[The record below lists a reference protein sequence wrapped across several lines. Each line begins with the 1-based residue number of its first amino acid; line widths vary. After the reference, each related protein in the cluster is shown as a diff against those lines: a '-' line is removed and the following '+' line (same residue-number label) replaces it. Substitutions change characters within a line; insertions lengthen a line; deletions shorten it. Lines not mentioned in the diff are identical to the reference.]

1 MNNKARP
8 RIDSTTPT
16 SFYCSPKSYHYIPFA
31 QRRFQLQSAKFKRQT
46 GNKDASSKD
55 SPISSA
61 SSKAALANTNQSNR
75 SKLINLS
82 ESKIRPQTLKLVYNN
97 GGKKMQEILDQF
109 KSEILD
115 DIIQCGVYTDSVIQD
130 CISRNVM
137 ENSTLPMANLLEA
150 ITELLRDIGVF
161 SNEMNTMT
169 WIASSEPT
177 SDGVLDYEDEEFES
191 DEGESL
197 SMIRSVESDS
207 DKLTREDKSLASNF
221 GSVSIRT
228 TDSLITSS
236 NLVIIGYCYLPLKNT
251 ESGEFGLKDKYGMPC
266 LLLKFSAQ
274 LYNFNL
280 NTNIATEVPELTSP
294 EVKLSGYCGGDD
306 TNNSK
311 VEFKASWKKEG
322 RRKQLILSFGTA
334 YVEDPVN
341 HLKMLQWQLKMV
353 TYFESYSR
361 KSVEFSSKEVM
372 MSAPLKQKFIC
383 HDKLNLTLTNRHFKD
398 YILELNPEI
407 SAQPYEVTRKH
418 PNLFICGSTRRRT
431 LAKSF
436 ESRMTIF
443 SGIVLCI
450 TSISLM
456 VGYSFR
462 RQSHPTRKKL
472 YESLT

>member
-1 MNNKARP
+1 MNNKAGP

-55 SPISSA
+55 SPVLSA
-61 SSKAALANTNQSNR
+61 SSKAAFANTNQSNR
-75 SKLINLS
+75 PVNLQFRNNQSQLPNQQLSKKLINLP

-97 GGKKMQEILDQF
+97 DGKKMQEILDQF

-150 ITELLRDIGVF
+150 VTGLLRDIGIF
-161 SNEMNTMT
+161 SIEMNEMT
-169 WIASSEPT
+169 WMASSEPT
-177 SDGVLDYEDEEFES
+177 GDGLLDYEDEEFES

-197 SMIRSVESDS
+197 SMIRSVE
-207 DKLTREDKSLASNF
+207 
-221 GSVSIRT
+221 
-228 TDSLITSS
+228 
-236 NLVIIGYCYLPLKNT
+236 NLVIIAYCYLPLKNT

-280 NTNIATEVPELTSP
+280 NGTNIAAKVPELTSP
-294 EVKLSGYCGGDD
+294 EVKLSGYCGGSDD

-341 HLKMLQWQLKMV
+341 HLKMLRWQLKMV
-353 TYFESYSR
+353 TYSESYSR
-361 KSVEFSSKEVM
+361 QSVEFSSKEVM

-407 SAQPYEVTRKH
+407 SAQPYQVTGKH

-450 TSISLM
+450 TSISLI

>member
-1 MNNKARP
+1 MNNKAGP

-16 SFYCSPKSYHYIPFA
+16 SFYCSPKSK
-31 QRRFQLQSAKFKRQT
+31 LQNKFHICAFL
-46 GNKDASSKD
+46 KDASSKD
-55 SPISSA
+55 SPVLSA
-61 SSKAALANTNQSNR
+61 SSKAAFANTNQPNR
-75 SKLINLS
+75 PVNLQFRNNQSQLPGQQLIM
-82 ESKIRPQTLKLVYNN
+82 TY
-97 GGKKMQEILDQF
+97 F
-109 KSEILD
+109 
-115 DIIQCGVYTDSVIQD
+115 SVIQD

-150 ITELLRDIGVF
+150 VTGLLRDIGIF
-161 SNEMNTMT
+161 SIEMNEMT
-169 WIASSEPT
+169 WMASSEPT
-177 SDGVLDYEDEEFES
+177 GDGLLDYEDEEFES

-197 SMIRSVESDS
+197 SMIRSVE
-207 DKLTREDKSLASNF
+207 NF
-221 GSVSIRT
+221 
-228 TDSLITSS
+228 
-236 NLVIIGYCYLPLKNT
+236 VIIAYCYLPLKNT

-280 NTNIATEVPELTSP
+280 NGTNIAAKVPELTSP
-294 EVKLSGYCGGDD
+294 EVKLSGYCGSSDD
-306 TNNSK
+306 INNSK
-311 VEFKASWKKEG
+311 VEFKASWKREG

-341 HLKMLQWQLKMV
+341 HLKMLRWQLKMV
-353 TYFESYSR
+353 TYSESYSR
-361 KSVEFSSKEVM
+361 QSVEFSSKEVM

-407 SAQPYEVTRKH
+407 SAQPYQVTGKY

-450 TSISLM
+450 TSISLI

>member
-75 SKLINLS
+75 SVSLQSRNNQSQLPGQQLSKKLINLS

-197 SMIRSVESDS
+197 SMIRSVE
-207 DKLTREDKSLASNF
+207 
-221 GSVSIRT
+221 
-228 TDSLITSS
+228 

>member
-1 MNNKARP
+1 MSSIISAQTFVIC
-8 RIDSTTPT
+8 ID
-16 SFYCSPKSYHYIPFA
+16 F
-31 QRRFQLQSAKFKRQT
+31 
-46 GNKDASSKD
+46 
-55 SPISSA
+55 
-61 SSKAALANTNQSNR
+61 
-75 SKLINLS
+75 
-82 ESKIRPQTLKLVYNN
+82 
-97 GGKKMQEILDQF
+97 
-109 KSEILD
+109 
-115 DIIQCGVYTDSVIQD
+115 
-130 CISRNVM
+130 
-137 ENSTLPMANLLEA
+137 
-150 ITELLRDIGVF
+150 
-161 SNEMNTMT
+161 
-169 WIASSEPT
+169 
-177 SDGVLDYEDEEFES
+177 
-191 DEGESL
+191 
-197 SMIRSVESDS
+197 
-207 DKLTREDKSLASNF
+207 
-221 GSVSIRT
+221 
-228 TDSLITSS
+228 
-236 NLVIIGYCYLPLKNT
+236 VIIAYCYLPLKNT

-280 NTNIATEVPELTSP
+280 NGTNIAAKVPELTSP
-294 EVKLSGYCGGDD
+294 EVKLSGYCGSSDD
-306 TNNSK
+306 INNSK
-311 VEFKASWKKEG
+311 VEFKASWKREG

-341 HLKMLQWQLKMV
+341 HLKMLRWQLKMV
-353 TYFESYSR
+353 TYSESYSR
-361 KSVEFSSKEVM
+361 QSVEFSSKEVM

-407 SAQPYEVTRKH
+407 SAQPYQVTGKH

-450 TSISLM
+450 TSISLI